1 MSDSNSGG
9 GGGWW
14 WNLFWFI
21 PVGIIVAIHYITG
34 QGWGPSIFQAFFFMF
49 FLFAGI
55 IVLFQGGGGG
65 GGSIFKKS
73 KNPNTNPAPGP
84 PPGLP
89 CVKQQLNGG
98 NKHGKK
104 RK

>member
-14 WNLFWFI
+14 WNLFWII
-21 PVGIIVAIHYITG
+21 PVGIIVAIHSITG

-55 IVLFQGGGGG
+55 IFLFQGGG

-73 KNPNTNPAPGP
+73 KKPNTNPAPGS
-84 PPGLP
+84 PPGVP
-89 CVKQQLNGG
+89 GVMQQLNGG